1 MRKPRNRS
9 DSSRLVSGTTSFA
22 PGVLAE
28 TVIKTIVPPV
38 PLNPLSVVVVSI
50 DNRLGDFPPVSP
62 NGTLSVFGGM
72 AANGDIQ
79 IYLVNGAFAA
89 PSTHPEIF
97 VRYMVLPQ

>member
-38 PLNPLSVVVVSI
+38 PLNPLSVVVVSL

-62 NGTLSVFGGM
+62 NGTLSLFGGM

-79 IYLVNGAFAA
+79 LYLVNGNQAT